1 VPLIESV
8 LNCSPKLVAEFQS
21 AINGLAVEKRG
32 VAHMEMFFV
41 YTLAVAVRPQ
51 RIVESGRGR
60 GQSTIVLA
68 RCFPNS
74 QIISV
79 ESDAKSLDARFA
91 QERLSA
97 FSNVKCL
104 FGDSRDIIPKYL
116 MHGTVV
122 VIDGPKEFRALKLMI
137 KLMRTGKPSMVFI
150 HDLYAGSHERRFLER
165 YFPDAILSDHPDFV
179 RQYAFLDG
187 KDATKPRQWNAFG
200 CIPGGVSR
208 KYSLLRIVL
217 LLSRVISRLR
227 PT

>member
-41 YTLAVAVRPQ
+41 YSLAATVRPQ

-104 FGDSRDIIPKYL
+104 FGDSRDIIPQYL
-116 MHGTVV
+116 MPGTVV

-137 KLMRTGKPSMVFI
+137 KLIARKTKHGFHPGFIRRESRTSFSRTLFSGFWCK
-150 HDLYAGSHERRFLER
+150 LEKLAVWR
-165 YFPDAILSDHPDFV
+165 
-179 RQYAFLDG
+179 
-187 KDATKPRQWNAFG
+187 
-200 CIPGGVSR
+200 
-208 KYSLLRIVL
+208 
-217 LLSRVISRLR
+217 
-227 PT
+227 